1 MYIVKFAYLPLTMDT
16 IHLIL
21 NIFVDHT
28 SATGMK
34 IIRKFENKLSLFQ
47 LKYLKIYENYKALQK
62 KTGKSESQ
70 DICNLITLFSD
81 P

>member
-34 IIRKFENKLSLFQ
+34 IIRKFENKLSL
-47 LKYLKIYENYKALQK
+47 L
-62 KTGKSESQ
+62 
-70 DICNLITLFSD
+70 
-81 P
+81 